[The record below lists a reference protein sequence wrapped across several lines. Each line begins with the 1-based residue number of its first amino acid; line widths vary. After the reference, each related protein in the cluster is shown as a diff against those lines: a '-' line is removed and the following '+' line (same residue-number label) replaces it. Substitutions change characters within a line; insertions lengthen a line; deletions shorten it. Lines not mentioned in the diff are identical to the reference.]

1 MKRSKRFEALEK
13 RPVNLDGF
21 SEEWADV
28 GLIVMNSPH
37 DPKPQLRIEDGEI
50 VELDGKKKEEFD
62 LIDLFISR
70 YGIDLAHAEKCM
82 AIPSVDIAKMLVDI
96 NVRREQIVKICSAVT
111 PAKIVEIVGYLNSV
125 EIMLAQMK
133 MRTRKT
139 PANQAHATNLMDN
152 PVLIAADAAE
162 AAVRGFAELE
172 TTCAVAR
179 YAPFNAMALLIGSQ
193 VGRGGVLTQC
203 SMEEATE
210 LELGMR
216 GLTSYA
222 ETVSVYGTD
231 QALVEGDDTPWSKA
245 FLASAYASRGIK
257 MRFTSGTGSEVL
269 MACAEKKS
277 MLYLEARCIF
287 LTKSA
292 GVQGLQNGAINCIP
306 LTAALPAGFLAIAAE
321 NLIASMLNLE
331 VASGNDTTFSHSDL
345 RRTAKLMMQMMPGTD
360 FICSG
365 FGGIPNFDNVFAGS
379 NTDCDDYDDYYA
391 FQRDM
396 RVDGGIVPIR
406 EVEAIEIRKKA
417 STACQALF
425 RALDLPE
432 ISDEE
437 VEAAI
442 YAHSYLDMPKRNM
455 PEDLVAAKEM
465 MTKGITGF
473 DIVKVFYENGFTDLA
488 DNILSLLKQRIT
500 GDYLQTAAILDDEF
514 KVVAAINDA
523 NDYVGPGTGYS
534 LSPEKWARL
543 KKKYGALKPEKYG
556 ATLDHAQIPDSVKG
570 LKMVD
575 LELKSTGPAQPGTKP
590 NEIVIALSP
599 AFGLQHKRNITSIPH
614 GNILKELMAGIEE
627 EGLRIRCI
635 RVNSTS
641 DLASIASKG
650 SMLSGSGISIGIQS
664 KGTVVIH
671 KCDMAPLDNLELFPQ
686 APLYSL
692 DIFRQIGK
700 NAAKYA
706 KGQTPQPVQT
716 LNDQMVPSKF
726 LVKATVLHIKE
737 TELVQ
742 FDKGPDELAVK
753 LREESRSE

>member
-1 MKRSKRFEALEK
+1 MKRSKRFETLEK

-21 SEEWADV
+21 SDEWADV
-28 GLIVMNSPH
+28 GLIVMNSPY
-37 DPKPQLRIEDGEI
+37 DPKPQIKVKDGEI
-50 VELDGKKKEEFD
+50 VELDGKKREEFD
-62 LIDLFISR
+62 LIDLFISK
-70 YGIDLAHAEKCM
+70 YGIDIEHAEKCM
-82 AIPSVDIAKMLVDI
+82 AIPSIEIAKMLVDI
-96 NVRREQIVKICSAVT
+96 NVPREKIGKICSAVT
-111 PAKIVEIVGYLNSV
+111 PAKIVKIVSYLNAV

-133 MRTRKT
+133 MRIRKT

-162 AAVRGFAELE
+162 AALRGFAELE
-172 TTCAVAR
+172 TTCAVSR
-179 YAPFNAMALLIGSQ
+179 YAPFNAIALLIGSQ

-216 GLTSYA
+216 GFTSYA
-222 ETVSVYGTD
+222 ETVSVYGTE

-306 LTAALPAGFLAIAAE
+306 LTASLPAGFLAIAAE
-321 NLIASMLNLE
+321 NLIASILNLE
-331 VASGNDTTFSHSDL
+331 VASGNDTTFSHSDF

-365 FGGIPNFDNVFAGS
+365 FGGIPNLDNVFAGS
-379 NTDCDDYDDYYA
+379 NTDCDDYDDYYSL
-391 FQRDM
+391 QRDM

-417 STACQALF
+417 SIACQTLF

-432 ISDEE
+432 IRDEE
-437 VEAAI
+437 VEAAV
-442 YAHSYLDMPKRNM
+442 YAHSYLDMPKRDI
-455 PEDLVAAKEM
+455 PEDLVAAKELM
-465 MTKGITGF
+465 EKGITGL
-473 DIVKVFYENGFTDLA
+473 DIVKIFFENGFKDLA
-488 DNILSLLKQRIT
+488 ENILGLLKQRIT
-500 GDYLQTAAILDDEF
+500 GDYLQSAAILTDEF
-514 KVVAAINDA
+514 KVVAAINDT

-534 LSPEKWARL
+534 LSPERWAIL
-543 KKKYGALKPEKYG
+543 KKKSGALRPEKF
-556 ATLDHAQIPDSVKG
+556 AAALDHEQNSDLLRS
-570 LKMVD
+570 LKVVD
-575 LELKSTGPAQPGTKP
+575 LDIQNTGPAQPGTKP
-590 NEIVIALSP
+590 DEIIIALSP
-599 AFGLQHKRNITSIPH
+599 AFGLQHKRNISGIPH

-627 EGLRIRCI
+627 EGLKTRCI
-635 RVNSTS
+635 RINSTS

-650 SMLSGSGISIGIQS
+650 SLLSGSGISIGIQS

-671 KCDMAPLDNLELFPQ
+671 KCGLALLDNLELFPQ

-692 DIFRQIGK
+692 DIFRHIGK

-726 LVKATVLHIKE
+726 LVKATVLHVKE
-737 TELVQ
+737 TQHVQ
-742 FDKGPDELAVK
+742 PVKGPDELIVT
-753 LREESRSE
+753 LREEGS